1 MIDRFETAA
10 TGFLTT
16 TRFTYVL
23 RNLDVSPT
31 QLTHP
36 GLNRCN
42 RVRLYEEPK
51 NATITN
57 IGEILWFT
65 LGLDPDQKHTP
76 ILITF
81 TRHIIF

>member
-1 MIDRFETAA
+1 MYRPPSLLIPAC
-10 TGFLTT
+10 
-16 TRFTYVL
+16 
-23 RNLDVSPT
+23 
-31 QLTHP
+31 
-36 GLNRCN
+36 LNRCN
-42 RVRLYEEPK
+42 RVRLYEQPK
-51 NATITN
+51 NAAITN